1 MLALETSDDMTS
13 KSMKPIEKKSLA
25 EEVAQVIKHRIKSGY
40 LALNAQLP
48 SEPELMKT
56 FAVGRSSIREAI
68 KILAQSGFLKVQQGL
83 GTFVI
88 STVGND
94 ELSDKIDNAN
104 FAEVFEVRQL
114 LELKIIEKSALNRT
128 EKQLIVLRQKLDE
141 RHLYAVQGK
150 LQECIKVDINF
161 HTVIA
166 ESCGNTILSALYKT
180 LSEHV
185 ERFFYDFY
193 KDTAPFI
200 ESQQLHEELFQHISN
215 KDAVKALSTAK
226 NIIGHL

>member
-1 MLALETSDDMTS
+1 
-13 KSMKPIEKKSLA
+13 MKPIEKKSLA
-25 EEVAQVIKHRIKSGY
+25 EEVAHVLKHRIKSGY

-94 ELSDKIDNAN
+94 ELTDKIENAN
-104 FAEVFEVRQL
+104 FAEVFEVRQI
-114 LELKIIEKSALNRT
+114 LELKIIEKSAENRS
-128 EKQLIVLRQKLDE
+128 EDQVIILRQKLEE
-141 RHLYAVQGK
+141 RMLYATQGK
-150 LQECIKVDINF
+150 LQECIKVDISF

-193 KDTAPFI
+193 NDTTPFI
-200 ESQQLHEELFQHISN
+200 ESQQMHEDLLQHIIN
-215 KDAVKALSTAK
+215 KDASRALTSAK
-226 NIIGHL
+226 SIIGHL

>member
-1 MLALETSDDMTS
+1 
-13 KSMKPIEKKSLA
+13 MKPIAKKSLA
-25 EEVAQVIKHRIKSGY
+25 EEVAQVLKHRIKSGY

-56 FAVGRSSIREAI
+56 FEVGRSSIREAI

-94 ELSDKIDNAN
+94 ELTDKIENAN
-104 FAEVFEVRQL
+104 FAEVFEVRQI
-114 LELKIIEKSALNRT
+114 LELKIIEKSAEHRT
-128 EKQLIVLRQKLDE
+128 EEQVKLLRQKLEE
-141 RHLYAVQGK
+141 RK
-150 LQECIKVDINF
+150 LHATNGNLKDCIKVDIHF
-161 HTVIA
+161 HTIIA

-185 ERFFYDFY
+185 ERFFYNFY
-193 KDTAPFI
+193 KDTTPFL
-200 ESQQLHEELFQHISN
+200 ESQNLHEELLQHIIDQ
-215 KDAVKALSTAK
+215 DAEKAAKAAK